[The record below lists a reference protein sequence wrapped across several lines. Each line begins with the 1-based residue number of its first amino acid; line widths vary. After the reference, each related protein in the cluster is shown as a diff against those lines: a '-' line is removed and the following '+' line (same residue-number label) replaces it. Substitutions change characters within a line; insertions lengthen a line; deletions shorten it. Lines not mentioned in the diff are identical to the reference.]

1 MYGDVRLGTTD
12 ESILLFLKIP
22 ANKTIYEGITLETY
36 PDLQKLSLKETVEEK
51 AEDKAEEK
59 VEDKAEEKVEKTEKK
74 KSNK

>member
-59 VEDKAEEKVEKTEKK
+59 VEKTEKK
-74 KSNK
+74 ESNK